1 MPEFENLFNDDN
13 ALWVVGSA
21 ALNLNVDQNWRS
33 KLAAKIEAMADLG
46 HVGPDQA
53 AFYRMLASHVR
64 DATYDDLW
72 RLVTAGRKCLPVVDS
87 LLTDRM
93 RAQVENRP

>member
-1 MPEFENLFNDDN
+1 MTEFENLFNHDN

-33 KLAAKIEAMADLG
+33 KLAAKIETMADHD
-46 HVGPDQA
+46 HVSLDQA
-53 AFYRMLASHVR
+53 AFYQMLAGHVR
-64 DATYDDLW
+64 DAKDDDLR
-72 RLVTAGRKCLPVVDS
+72 RLVAAGRKCLPVVDR

-93 RAQVENRP
+93 RAAIENRP